1 MQSKLM
7 GTLLLL
13 AGALTLTLHVA
24 GARSL
29 HRAVSFELAEGNPLA
44 WGLIASLCGV
54 IGILARKLF
63 AKGYIVRSVLLL
75 LLVPGLVAVGMTPPA
90 SSLHLELF
98 VLVCLL
104 VWGWFGVMAF
114 DNFNTFLIILSGSM
128 VAVPILF
135 LMSPGLGERV
145 LIGYALTSCGLVYY
159 HHLDEDT
166 PVPWKTEQVTEAE
179 DVYSSAF
186 PAAADFTGFPHLPAP
201 STPAPLLWKEP
212 DQN

>member
-13 AGALTLTLHVA
+13 AGALTMTLHIA
-24 GARSL
+24 GAHSL
-29 HRAVSFELAEGNPLA
+29 HRAVSFELAEGNPMA

-54 IGILARKLF
+54 IGILVRKLF

-75 LLVPGLVAVGMTPPA
+75 LLVPGLLAVGMTPPA

-135 LMSPGLGERV
+135 LMSPGLGERA

-159 HHLDEDT
+159 HL
-166 PVPWKTEQVTEAE
+166 
-179 DVYSSAF
+179 
-186 PAAADFTGFPHLPAP
+186 
-201 STPAPLLWKEP
+201 
-212 DQN
+212 